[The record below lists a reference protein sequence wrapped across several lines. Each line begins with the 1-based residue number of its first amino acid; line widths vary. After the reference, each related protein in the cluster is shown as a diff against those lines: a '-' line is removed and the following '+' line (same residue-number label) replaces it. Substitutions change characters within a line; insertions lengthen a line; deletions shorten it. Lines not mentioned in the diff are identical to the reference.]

1 MDSALEIPGSSLIAT
16 VIVRIA
22 RDAHLGGT
30 FNKRLTDGMDQIK
43 IGDRHL
49 TVSPTHRV
57 VTWPNAPLG
66 AFKIGQYIAV
76 TPTRVA
82 HLRPVVVVRT
92 LTAHIIQSVDRTR
105 PAKHTALR

>member
-1 MDSALEIPGSSLIAT
+1 
-16 VIVRIA
+16 
-22 RDAHLGGT
+22 
-30 FNKRLTDGMDQIK
+30 MDQIQ

-49 TVSPTHRV
+49 TVAPTHRV
-57 VTWPNAPLG
+57 VTWPNAPLR

-76 TPTRVA
+76 TPARVA

-92 LTAHIIQSVDRTR
+92 LTAHIIQPVDRTR